1 MNKIIDIDTDHTTLI
16 ELVAGLQPDD
26 EVVIVRNHKPVAKLV
41 PTVEDRPRRK
51 PGNCKGMITILVE
64 DDEHLEGFEEYMP

>member
-41 PTVEDRPRRK
+41 PTFEDRPRRK